1 MPARESQEEMLN
13 IAGGHSASDCWNE
26 SVMDEVL
33 QGTALPIAE
42 HGFTLHKGAFLDA
55 LCLRYNWTLP
65 HLPTSC
71 VCGAGLTVEH
81 ALTCPTGGYTF
92 IRHNEIRDNL
102 AKLLTEVCH
111 DVCIEPHLQ
120 PLSSESFTARSVI
133 TGDSA
138 WLDVA
143 ASGFWGGRFE
153 RTFFDVNLFNP
164 HAPSKRSP
172 QLATT
177 YRRHEREKRLYYG
190 QRVLEVEH
198 ASFVPFVMSCTGGT
212 GPCATLVLKRLG
224 ALLAEKHNSSYS
236 TVMGLLRCR
245 LNFALLRASVM
256 CLRGSRSSFRRTG
269 RFDMAA
275 ADLAL
280 NRSCCPPVR
289 GTHLPCRPNQ
299 PLTLLSL
306 IFPFLTFVFCII
318 SLHFI
323 VFKKN

>member
-1 MPARESQEEMLN
+1 M
-13 IAGGHSASDCWNE
+13 
-26 SVMDEVL
+26 
-33 QGTALPIAE
+33 TALPIAD
-42 HGFTLHKGAFLDA
+42 HGFTLHKGAFWDA

-138 WLDVA
+138 RLDVA

-153 RTFFDVNLFNP
+153 RTFFDVRVFNP
-164 HAPSKRSP
+164 HAPSNRSL

-177 YRRHEREKRLYYG
+177 YRRHEREKRLHYE

-198 ASFVPFVMSCTGGT
+198 ASFVPFVYDVVYWRSRTVCNCS
-212 GPCATLVLKRLG
+212 PQATRS
-224 ALLAEKHNSSYS
+224 LA
-236 TVMGLLRCR
+236 G
-245 LNFALLRASVM
+245 
-256 CLRGSRSSFRRTG
+256 
-269 RFDMAA
+269 
-275 ADLAL
+275 
-280 NRSCCPPVR
+280 
-289 GTHLPCRPNQ
+289 
-299 PLTLLSL
+299 
-306 IFPFLTFVFCII
+306 
-318 SLHFI
+318 
-323 VFKKN
+323 